1 MTFPYRPHNG
11 TPPGST
17 RQTTESSSPML
28 TPEELNAIVDAE
40 YQHVDYDRHPL
51 KVQGLDHYIDAPP
64 GDERFHI
71 S

>member
-1 MTFPYRPHNG
+1 MTLPYRPYNAAS
-11 TPPGST
+11 PGST
-17 RQTTESSSPML
+17 RQITEPSSSLL
-28 TPEELNAIVDAE
+28 TPEELTSIVDAE

>member
-1 MTFPYRPHNG
+1 MTLTNRPRNN

-17 RQTTESSSPML
+17 ANVVRSPLL
-28 TPEELNAIVDAE
+28 TPEELTAIVDAE
-40 YQHVDYDRHPL
+40 YQHVDYDLHPL
-51 KVQGLDHYIDAPP
+51 KVRGLDHYIDGPD

>member
-1 MTFPYRPHNG
+1 MTSPNRPHPPVSPGISANV
-11 TPPGST
+11 TPGS
-17 RQTTESSSPML
+17 QF
-28 TPEELNAIVDAE
+28 TPDEIAAIAQAE
-40 YQHVDYDRHPL
+40 CEHVDYDRHPL

>member
-1 MTFPYRPHNG
+1 MTLRHRPQNA
-11 TPPGST
+11 TPSGRT
-17 RQTTESSSPML
+17 GQATVSPAPLL
-28 TPEELNAIVDAE
+28 TPEELNTIVDAE

>member
-1 MTFPYRPHNG
+1 MTLPRRPHS
-11 TPPGST
+11 TTSPSST
-17 RQTTESSSPML
+17 RQTSVTPTPLL
-28 TPEELNAIVDAE
+28 TPEELTSIVDAE

-51 KVQGLDHYIDAPP
+51 KVQGLDHYIEAPP